1 MSFREAFKKV
11 VKSVKEAVAIPE
23 GFFEQPQPVP
33 VRVTYDTRRMHG
45 PHRPNHW

>member
-11 VKSVKEAVAIPE
+11 VKAVKDAVALPE
-23 GFFEQPQPVP
+23 GFYAQPQPIP
-33 VRVTYDTRRMHG
+33 IRVTADTRHHPR